1 MVSIDELR
9 ELAATYAK
17 QALLYEKRGKIKE
30 AIINYNKSVSLLKKL
45 IEMDDN
51 DEVRKIYE
59 DRLKQYA
66 KRMLKLLKKDTRVLS
81 SKKTISKSRGAER
94 DDLSKIIKEAIVT
107 EKPDIKWDDIADL
120 EDVKRT
126 LMEAIVWPMLRPDL
140 FEGSRQPWKGIL
152 LFGPPGCGK
161 TLLAKAVAGNINA
174 TFFNVDSSIIL
185 SKWFGE
191 SAKIVRELFKMARK
205 NQPAIIFIDEVDAL
219 ASTRE
224 GSENDAMR
232 RVKTTLLSQ
241 MDGLYSKK
249 GERLVVIAATNL
261 PEDIDPAF
269 RRRFEKRI
277 YVPPPNKEARKEIFK
292 IHLKGIEV
300 SNDVDFD
307 KLAELTEGYT
317 GSDIALIVREASM
330 RPIRELAEAGK
341 LADKNSKPRKVNME
355 DFLYALKIIRP
366 SLNVREIKKY
376 EEWAERFASG

>member
-9 ELAATYAK
+9 ELAASYAK
-17 QALLYEKRGKIKE
+17 QALLYERKGRIRE

-51 DEVRKIYE
+51 KEVKKIYE

-66 KRMLKLLKKDTRVLS
+66 KRMLKLLKKDTSIRV
-81 SKKTISKSRGAER
+81 SKGASQKGNTVEKS
-94 DDLSKIIKEAIVT
+94 DLAKIVKEAIIS
-107 EKPDIKWDDIADL
+107 EKPDVKWDDIADL

-140 FEGSRQPWKGIL
+140 FEGSRQPWRGIL

-161 TLLAKAVAGNINA
+161 TLLAKAVASNINA

-191 SAKIVRELFKMARK
+191 SAKIVRELFKTARER
-205 NQPAIIFIDEVDAL
+205 QPSIIFIDEVDAL
-219 ASTRE
+219 ASMRE

-249 GERLVVIAATNL
+249 GERLVVIAATNI

-277 YVPPPNKEARKEIFK
+277 YVPPPTRKARKEIFK
-292 IHLKGIEV
+292 IHLRGIEV
-300 SNDVDFD
+300 SEDVDFN

-317 GSDIALIVREASM
+317 GSDIAMAVREASM
-330 RPIRELAEAGK
+330 RPIRELAKTGK

-355 DFLYALKIIRP
+355 DFLYALKVIRP
-366 SLNVREIKKY
+366 SLDAREVKKY
-376 EEWAERFASG
+376 EIWAKQYASG